1 MSSFAR
7 AVIVILLAILLFDVQ
22 GAFVKLRSERYSIPL
37 IATWRNLF
45 GLIPSILILALSKEW
60 RQGNRKIRL
69 PQWRLAI
76 LRGLAISAAQF
87 FFYLSL
93 SRMELATAST
103 LAFAGPLFITA
114 LSVPILRSQV
124 GWIRW
129 TAVVIGFVGIVMVMR
144 PGSGLFSTTALLPVV
159 AAFGYGLSSVLVK
172 LFDSRA
178 HTALINLY
186 TTVVTLICSSILVVV
201 LDGYSPIQSAQ
212 DWSMMVST
220 GLVGGV
226 AVFCL
231 IVAYRLTEPGN
242 LSPFEYFGIPFSF
255 AIGYLI
261 FDEAPIGTLMPGVL
275 FIVGG
280 GLLIVW
286 RERRQSAPTE
296 HTVRGV

>member
-7 AVIVILLAILLFDVQ
+7 AIIVILLAILLFDVQ
-22 GAFVKLRSERYSIPL
+22 GAFVKLLSERYSIPL

-45 GLIPSILILALSKEW
+45 GLIPSILILAMSKEW
-60 RQGNRKIRL
+60 RQGNRRIRL

-76 LRGLAISAAQF
+76 LRGLAISMAQF

-114 LSVPILRSQV
+114 LSVPILRSEV

-172 LFDSRA
+172 LFDSGA

-255 AIGYLI
+255 AIGYLV

-286 RERRQSAPTE
+286 RERQQRTPTE